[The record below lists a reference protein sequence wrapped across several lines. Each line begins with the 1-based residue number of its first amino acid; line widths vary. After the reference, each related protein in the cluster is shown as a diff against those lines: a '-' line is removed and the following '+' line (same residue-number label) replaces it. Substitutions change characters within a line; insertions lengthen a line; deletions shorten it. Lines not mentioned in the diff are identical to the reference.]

1 MRTLIILA
9 AILAVSPGC
18 VYTKYEQ
25 HGVKLTRISFFGN
38 QTVGKVDLSKGTM
51 EGYASEQAQ
60 VAGAITD
67 AAIQAALR
75 ATVK

>member
-1 MRTLIILA
+1 MRTFIILA

-38 QTVGKVDLSKGTM
+38 QTVGKVDLSKGIM
-51 EGYASEQAQ
+51 EGYASEQAEI
-60 VAGAITD
+60 AGAVVE
-67 AAIQAALR
+67 AALR
-75 ATVK
+75 AQSVRK